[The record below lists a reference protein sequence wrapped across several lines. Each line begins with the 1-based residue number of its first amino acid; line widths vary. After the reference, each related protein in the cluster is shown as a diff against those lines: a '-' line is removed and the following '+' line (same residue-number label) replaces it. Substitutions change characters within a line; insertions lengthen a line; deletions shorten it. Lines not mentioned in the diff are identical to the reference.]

1 MLEECHYLPPRS
13 LSSLVG
19 TTVRALRGSR
29 LAPSFLKPP
38 GPPRAFLNGVR
49 KQCLGVGVGGEIG
62 VGLEGGGLVLVTSSF
77 GIEPPRPLPPYV
89 KLIGRGHRPETAD
102 ALEEHAELK
111 VRGRTPEKCDSGDCY
126 DFRECMHKFVEL
138 TRK

>member
-1 MLEECHYLPPRS
+1 M
-13 LSSLVG
+13 
-19 TTVRALRGSR
+19 TVRALRGSR

-62 VGLEGGGLVLVTSSF
+62 AGLTGGGLVLVTSSF
-77 GIEPPRPLPPYV
+77 GIESPRPLPPCV

-102 ALEEHAELK
+102 ALQEHAELK
-111 VRGRTPEKCDSGDCY
+111 VRGRTQGKCGGGGCY
-126 DFRECMHKFVEL
+126 EFS
-138 TRK
+138 